1 MLPVDVLVT
10 TQDRLAKQ
18 RSNPCSFVNTALELQ
33 EILYE
38 RAASLAGLVRKGR
51 TGPGPM
57 DQNDRRVFQR
67 LGQPLCNE
75 TGI

>member
-18 RSNPCSFVNTALELQ
+18 RNNPCSFVNTALELH

-38 RAASLAGLVRKGR
+38 RAS
-51 TGPGPM
+51 P
-57 DQNDRRVFQR
+57 
-67 LGQPLCNE
+67 
-75 TGI
+75 